1 MKKNIIRIAT
11 GTALILTATSCYNTR
26 MYHGNV
32 NENTQVVEVEK
43 KWNTHLLGGLVSL
56 KSAKLTEQ
64 EYHPGTENY
73 MIKTNRNVWN
83 TLISGVTFGIYTPT
97 QTKVYVPASERRSAT
112 DSTQDAVK
120 MLHEVQTGETLASI
134 AEAYKVTIGDLIR
147 WNNLTTNVVSA
158 GMKLSVYV
166 K

>member
-11 GTALILTATSCYNTR
+11 GVALVLTATSCYNTR

-32 NENTQVVEVEK
+32 NENTQLVEVDK

-64 EYHPGTENY
+64 EYNPGTENY

-83 TLISGVTFGIYTPT
+83 SLISGITFGIYTPT
-97 QTKVYVPASERRSAT
+97 QTKVYIPASEQRSAIA
-112 DSTQDAVK
+112 QDAVK
-120 MLHEVQTGETLASI
+120 MFHEVQAGETLASI

-147 WNNLTTNVVSA
+147 WNSLTSNVVSA